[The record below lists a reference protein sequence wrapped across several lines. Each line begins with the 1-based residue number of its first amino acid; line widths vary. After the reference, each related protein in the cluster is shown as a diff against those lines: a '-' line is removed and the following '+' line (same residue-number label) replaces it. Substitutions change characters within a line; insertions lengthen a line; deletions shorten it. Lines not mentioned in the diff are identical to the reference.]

1 MTKKSSYYKSEFF
14 DDAKGNKSITRLKS
28 FLAAITALIIAL
40 SRVFFNIVSLV
51 NNLPII
57 IALLAF
63 SVGEKSFQYF
73 LVSILDQ
80 YNYE

>member
-1 MTKKSSYYKSEFF
+1 
-14 DDAKGNKSITRLKS
+14 
-28 FLAAITALIIAL
+28 
-40 SRVFFNIVSLV
+40 VFFNIVSLV